1 MPCYLSILKIL
12 FHKEVQI
19 DGYFVKSAIIFFFP
33 AASSL
38 LAIIWSYLFFPCILL
53 WQAKFQTS
61 GIVKYQLFAKTYDM

>member
-53 WQAKFQTS
+53 
-61 GIVKYQLFAKTYDM
+61 